1 MASIETLTEFFG
13 WMTVINF
20 GMLLLATVM
29 LLSQRKMAA
38 RIHGKMFGLD
48 EVDLSRAYFR
58 WVAQYKIGVFLFNL
72 VPWIAF
78 KMMN

>member
-38 RIHGKMFGLD
+38 RIHGKMFGRD

>member
-38 RIHGKMFGLD
+38 RIQAPG
-48 EVDLSRAYFR
+48 S
-58 WVAQYKIGVFLFNL
+58 N
-72 VPWIAF
+72 
-78 KMMN
+78 